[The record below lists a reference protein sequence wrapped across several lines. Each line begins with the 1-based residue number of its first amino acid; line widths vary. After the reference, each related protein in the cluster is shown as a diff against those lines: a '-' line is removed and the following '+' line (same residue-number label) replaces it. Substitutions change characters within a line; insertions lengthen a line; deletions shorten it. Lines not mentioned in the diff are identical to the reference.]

1 MDVIGPT
8 EQDASNEHNFI
19 LVSIDYF
26 TKWVEETSYRLVT
39 KKVVDDFVHNNIICW
54 FGFPESIIDSNDAN
68 LNSNLMSYMKAV
80 QDNSPKPTHLSSSNG
95 EICRGL

>member
-26 TKWVEETSYRLVT
+26 TKWVETTYYKSVI
-39 KKVVDDFVHNNIICW
+39 KIVV
-54 FGFPESIIDSNDAN
+54 AN
-68 LNSNLMSYMKAV
+68 FFL
-80 QDNSPKPTHLSSSNG
+80 
-95 EICRGL
+95 